1 MHIARKMVNEMNEH
15 LLRTIIRDELASLVV
30 PQLLTPEEASEVLKV
45 SVVSMANWR
54 TQGCGPTYIRAEG
67 KVLYAL
73 ADIHLYLSERKIS
86 T

>member
-15 LLRTIIRDELASLVV
+15 MLRRIIRDELTALVV

-45 SVVSMANWR
+45 RVVTMANWR

-73 ADIHLYLSERKIS
+73 ADLHLYLSERKTS

>member
-1 MHIARKMVNEMNEH
+1 MHIACIMVSAMDEH
-15 LLRTIIRDELASLVV
+15 MLRRIIRDELASLVV

-54 TQGCGPTYIRAEG
+54 AQGCGPIYIKAEG
-67 KVLYAL
+67 KILYAL
-73 ADIHLYLSERKIS
+73 ADLHMYLSERKTS

>member
-15 LLRTIIRDELASLVV
+15 LLRKIIRDELASLIV

-54 TQGCGPTYIRAEG
+54 AQGCGPIYIKAEG
-67 KVLYAL
+67 KILYAL
-73 ADIHLYLSERKIS
+73 ADLHRYLSERKTS

>member
-1 MHIARKMVNEMNEH
+1 MHIANKMVNEMNEQM
-15 LLRTIIRDELASLVV
+15 LRRIIRDELTALVV

-45 SVVSMANWR
+45 RVVTMANWR

-73 ADIHLYLSERKIS
+73 ADLHLYLSERKTS